1 MIETRIQVDNIEEVK
16 QRLGNLSH
24 KAPSVLANA
33 INRTTTN
40 IKKTMAQQTA
50 KRYNIAN
57 GEVKK
62 TISIS
67 KATRARLEGA
77 TISKASPIALAKFK
91 VSPNRPVSYPNGKP
105 SPKVY
110 KASVEKGPAS
120 KPLDG
125 NPKAFIAV
133 MKNGHQ
139 GVFTRTGKWSSESS
153 SAYKSTR
160 EYNRGRGEK
169 AHSSHNEV
177 IRQLFG
183 PSVPQMIKNDE
194 SMKNIQEEAQS
205 TLRKRIDAEIE
216 NILRK
221 G

>member
-91 VSPNRPVSYPNGKP
+91 VSPNRTVSYANSKP

-110 KASVEKGPAS
+110 KVSVEKGPAS
-120 KPLDG
+120 KRLDAD
-125 NPKAFIAV
+125 PKAFIAV
-133 MKNGHQ
+133 MKSGHQ
-139 GVFTRTGKWSSESS
+139 GLFRRLTDDSLPIK
-153 SAYKSTR
+153 
-160 EYNRGRGEK
+160 
-169 AHSSHNEV
+169 
-177 IRQLFG
+177 QLYG

>member
-91 VSPNRPVSYPNGKP
+91 VSPNRIVSYANGKP

-110 KASVEKGPAS
+110 KVSVEKGPAS
-120 KPLDG
+120 KRLDAD
-125 NPKAFIAV
+125 PKAFIAV
-133 MKNGHQ
+133 MKSGHQ
-139 GVFTRTGKWSSESS
+139 GLFRRLTDDSLPIK
-153 SAYKSTR
+153 
-160 EYNRGRGEK
+160 
-169 AHSSHNEV
+169 
-177 IRQLFG
+177 QLYG

>member
-91 VSPNRPVSYPNGKP
+91 VSPNRTVSYANGKP

-110 KASVEKGPAS
+110 KVSVEKGPAS
-120 KPLDG
+120 KRLDAD
-125 NPKAFIAV
+125 PKAFIAV
-133 MKNGHQ
+133 MKSGHQ
-139 GVFTRTGKWSSESS
+139 GLFRRLTDDSLPIK
-153 SAYKSTR
+153 
-160 EYNRGRGEK
+160 
-169 AHSSHNEV
+169 
-177 IRQLFG
+177 QLYG
-183 PSVPQMIKNDE
+183 PSAPQMIKNDE

-205 TLRKRIDAEIE
+205 TLRKRIDAEVA